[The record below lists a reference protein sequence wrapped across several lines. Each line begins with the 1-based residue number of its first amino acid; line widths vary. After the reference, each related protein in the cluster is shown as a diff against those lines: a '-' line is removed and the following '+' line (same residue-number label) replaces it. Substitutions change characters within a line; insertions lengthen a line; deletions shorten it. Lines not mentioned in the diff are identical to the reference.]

1 VRELIEAIQVLEA
14 CHIEGWQYQFRLGKR
29 KDIDFSSGRTPFF

>member
-14 CHIEGWQYQFRLGKR
+14 YLIEGWQYQFRFGER
-29 KDIDFSSGRTPFF
+29 KDIDFSSGRTLFF